1 MRGAIQKGPSVGAAR
16 ALMVVLCAGVGLAA
30 CATTSPR
37 PHYVV
42 SGPPSSPGE
51 PPDSSHLRGAMKPY
65 QVNGRWYTPRAQPD
79 YDEVGVASW
88 YGAQFH
94 YHRTANGEVFDQYA
108 VSAAHTTLPI
118 PSIIEVTNLANN
130 KTIRVRLNDR
140 GPFVDGRILDLSRE
154 AAAELGYEREGT
166 AHVRVRYIGPAPA
179 LPPTRMAANTT
190 SAPAAASM
198 RARREARHPGDL
210 QDQDWPTAAG
220 SGPRAAPRAASLI
233 EAADIEDA
241 PPPAPIGRATSHTRI
256 LANHAATGAGGG
268 YAIQVGAY
276 SNRETADRIAARLGD
291 AGSASIEA
299 IQRHGAVIY
308 KLKVGAF
315 PDAQSAAA
323 ARARVAA
330 AGLPDARVIGP
341 Q

>member
-30 CATTSPR
+30 CATTSSR

-42 SGPPSSPGE
+42 SGAPSAPTE
-51 PPDSSHLRGAMKPY
+51 PSDASHLHGTMKPY
-65 QVNGRWYTPRAQPD
+65 QVNGRWYTPRVQPD

-94 YHRTANGEVFDQYA
+94 YHRTANGEVFDQNA

-130 KTIRVRLNDR
+130 RTIRVRLNDR

-166 AHVRVRYIGPAPA
+166 ARVRVRYIGPAPA
-179 LPPTRMAANTT
+179 LPTTRLASNN
-190 SAPAAASM
+190 PAASPVAASIR
-198 RARREARHPGDL
+198 RASEPRHEGDIE
-210 QDQDWPTAAG
+210 DQDFPTAGA
-220 SGPRAAPRAASLI
+220 AAPRGTPHRAAAV

-241 PPPAPIGRATSHTRI
+241 PPTTASPARVQTVAYR
-256 LANHAATGAGGG
+256 TGAASGP
-268 YAIQVGAY
+268 YAVQVGAF
-276 SNRETADRIAARLGD
+276 SSRETADRIAARLGD
-291 AGSASIEA
+291 AGSVSIEPV
-299 IQRHGAVIY
+299 QRRGAVIY
-308 KLKVGAF
+308 KLKVGAY

-330 AGLPDARVIGP
+330 AGLPDARVVGP

>member
-1 MRGAIQKGPSVGAAR
+1 MRGAIQKGPSVGAGR

-42 SGPPSSPGE
+42 SGPPSSPSE
-51 PPDSSHLRGAMKPY
+51 PADGSHLRGTMKPY
-65 QVNGRWYTPRAQPD
+65 LVNGRWYTPRVQPD

-94 YHRTANGEVFDQYA
+94 YRRTANGEVFDQYVA
-108 VSAAHTTLPI
+108 SAAHTTLPI

-130 KTIRVRLNDR
+130 KSIRVRLNDR

-154 AAAELGYEREGT
+154 AAVELGYEREGT
-166 AHVRVRYIGPAPA
+166 ARVRVRYIGPAPA
-179 LPPTRMAANTT
+179 LPQTRLASNTAA
-190 SAPAAASM
+190 APAAVA
-198 RARREARHPGDL
+198 ARRVSEPRRDGDIE
-210 QDQDWPTAAG
+210 DQDFPTAEG
-220 SGPRAAPRAASLI
+220 SAARAGPRRAAVI
-233 EAADIEDA
+233 ETADIEDGPAASA
-241 PPPAPIGRATSHTRI
+241 PARVQTVAYRPAVTS
-256 LANHAATGAGGG
+256 GA
-268 YAIQVGAY
+268 YSVQVGAF
-276 SNRETADRIAARLGD
+276 SSRETAGRVAARLAD
-291 AGSASIEA
+291 AGPASIEP
-299 IQRHGAVIY
+299 IERHGTVIY
-308 KLKVGAF
+308 KLRLGAF
-315 PDAQSAAA
+315 PDARSAAA